1 MYTCRAM
8 ESARPPAAGSHGRI
22 LAKLFIAGWLAA
34 QVAYPFITKFDLQPF
49 RYRWAPLSWGM
60 YANPNAEYEVA
71 MYRLGPEGGPSEIRF
86 DAAVARDTGWSR
98 GLVQGETSAIRRLET
113 LREVEIVLRRVAR
126 RNRDGAVYVGNVYWY
141 YLDEGRAV
149 EQEIRVQAPR

>member
-1 MYTCRAM
+1 M
-8 ESARPPAAGSHGRI
+8 ESEQPAAGPHPAGRT
-22 LAKLFIAGWLAA
+22 AVKLFIAAWLAA
-34 QVAYPFITKFDLQPF
+34 QLTYPFVTKFDLYPF
-49 RYRWAPLSWGM
+49 GYRWAPLSWGM

-71 MYRLGPEGGPSEIRF
+71 MYRLGPEGEPSQIRF

>member
-1 MYTCRAM
+1 MKTPQLRAPV
-8 ESARPPAAGSHGRI
+8 SSGPI
-22 LAKLFIAGWLAA
+22 VTKLFIVGWLAV
-34 QVAYPFITKFDLQPF
+34 QLAYPFVTKFDLQPF

-60 YANPNAEYEVA
+60 YANPNAEYQVA
-71 MYRLGPEGGPSEIRF
+71 LYRVGEDGQPDAIAF
-86 DAAVARDTGWSR
+86 DAEMARDSRWSR

-141 YLDEGRAV
+141 YLDESRSL

>member
-1 MYTCRAM
+1 MPSTRWPCTASGRRA
-8 ESARPPAAGSHGRI
+8 SRARS
-22 LAKLFIAGWLAA
+22 
-34 QVAYPFITKFDLQPF
+34 
-49 RYRWAPLSWGM
+49 
-60 YANPNAEYEVA
+60 
-71 MYRLGPEGGPSEIRF
+71 RF
-86 DAAVARDTGWSR
+86 DAEVARDTGWSR

-149 EQEIRVQAPR
+149 EQEIRVRAPR